1 MLTEETSYHIPALL
15 NETIESLAIKP
26 TGVYADATF
35 GGGGHSRALLSKLGP
50 EGRLFGFD
58 RDLDALQN
66 RIHDPRFTFVHSD
79 FRFLPNFLRFYGAG
93 KIDGVV
99 ADLGVSSHHFDAAD
113 RGFSFR
119 ADAPLDM
126 RMNRNGALTAAQVV
140 DEYAEADLARVLSLY
155 GEVKRPMPIVRA
167 LAARRSEGGVQT
179 TGQLVELLRPF
190 IDPRQEKK
198 DLARIFQALRIEVN
212 GELEALSHLL
222 QALPKVLKPG
232 GRAAI
237 ITYHSLEDRLVKN
250 YFRSGNFEGKV
261 EKDFFG
267 RVQCDWT
274 PVGRQP
280 ITPSAE
286 EVAANPRARSAKLRT
301 AEFTPNT

>member
-1 MLTEETSYHIPALL
+1 MLTEEPTYHIPALL
-15 NETIESLAIKP
+15 NETICGLAIKP
-26 TGVYADATF
+26 SGVYADATF
-35 GGGGHSRALLSKLGP
+35 GGGGHSRALLSELGP

-66 RIHDPRFTFVHSD
+66 RIPDPRFTFVHSD
-79 FRFLPNFLRFYGAG
+79 FRFLPNFLRFYGAE

-126 RMNRNGALTAAQVV
+126 RMNRSGALTAAQVV
-140 DEYAEADLARVLSLY
+140 NEYPEADLARVLNLY
-155 GEVKRPMPIVRA
+155 GEVKRPMPIVKA
-167 LAARRSEGGVQT
+167 LVAARAQGGIRT
-179 TGQLVELLRPF
+179 TGQLAEALKPF

-212 GELEALSHLL
+212 GELESLSHLL
-222 QALPKVLKPG
+222 KALPKVLRPG

-250 YFRSGNFEGKV
+250 YFRSGNTEGKV

-280 ITPSAE
+280 ITPTAE
-286 EVAANPRARSAKLRT
+286 EIDRNPRARSAKLRI
-301 AEFTPNT
+301 AEFTPES

>member
-1 MLTEETSYHIPALL
+1 MITEEQTYHIPALL
-15 NETIESLAIKP
+15 DETIQSLAIKHA
-26 TGVYADATF
+26 GIYADATF
-35 GGGGHSRALLSKLGP
+35 GGGGHSRALLSQLGP

-58 RDLDALQN
+58 RDIDALQN

-79 FRFLPNFLRFYGAG
+79 FRFLPNFLRFYGAQ
-93 KIDGVV
+93 KIDGLV
-99 ADLGVSSHHFDAAD
+99 ADLGVSSHHFDDAD

-126 RMNRNGALTAAQVV
+126 RMNRSGSLTAAEVV
-140 DEYAEADLARVLSLY
+140 NEYPEADLARVLSLY
-155 GEVKRPMPIVRA
+155 GEVKRPTPIVKA
-167 LAARRSEGGVQT
+167 LAEKRADGGIRT
-179 TGQLVELLRPF
+179 TGELVEVLKPL

-212 GELEALSHLL
+212 GELDSLGRLL
-222 QALPKVLKPG
+222 EALPKVLRTG
-232 GRAAI
+232 SRVAI

-250 YFRSGNFEGKV
+250 FFRSGNLAGNI

-267 RVQCDWT
+267 RVQCYWT
-274 PVGRQP
+274 PIGRQP

-286 EVAANPRARSAKLRT
+286 EVDRNPRARSAKLRT
-301 AEFTPNT
+301 AEFTPRN

>member
-1 MLTEETSYHIPALL
+1 MQIEEPTYHIPALL
-15 NETIESLAIKP
+15 NETIENLAIKP
-26 TGVYADATF
+26 AGVYADATF
-35 GGGGHSRALLSKLGP
+35 GGGGHSRALLAQLGP
-50 EGRLFGFD
+50 DGRLFGFD

-66 RIHDPRFTFVHSD
+66 RISDPRFTFVHSD
-79 FRFLPNFLRFYGAG
+79 FRFLPNFLRFYGAQ
-93 KIDGVV
+93 KIDGLV

-126 RMNRNGALTAAQVV
+126 RMNRSGSLTAAQVV
-140 DEYAEADLARVLSLY
+140 NEYAEADLARLLSLY
-155 GEVKRPMPIVRA
+155 GEVKRPMPIVKALTNRRA
-167 LAARRSEGGVQT
+167 SGGIRT
-179 TGQLVELLRPF
+179 TGELVEVLKPF

-212 GELEALSHLL
+212 GELEALSRLL
-222 QALPKVLKPG
+222 EALPKVLRPG

-250 YFRSGNFEGKV
+250 FFRSGNFEGKV

-280 ITPSAE
+280 VAPTEE
-286 EVAANPRARSAKLRT
+286 EVARNPRARSAKLRT
-301 AEFTPNT
+301 AEFTPQN